1 MAGAVGASALGNGTF
16 VRHLTARKHRKAKG
30 RKVLLIALSLTSMVD
45 MFSLLVIFLLQT
57 FSTSP
62 EMVVAARGVVLPSAA
77 TGQEIKD
84 APVLSISDEGVF
96 LDQKR
101 VGGVNPILADPHPLM
116 ERLAEL
122 RKAWLNAHPGEPFK
136 GEINMQAH
144 RGMAGT
150 VISQFMAM
158 LPSQHYGSIQLIAL
172 ADGGGR

>member
-16 VRHLTARKHRKAKG
+16 VKHLTARKHRKART

-84 APVLSISDEGVF
+84 APVLSLSDEGVF

-101 VGGVNPILADPHPLM
+101 IGALDVILGNPEPLM

-122 RKAWLNAHPGEPFK
+122 RKLWLKTHPGEAFK
-136 GEINMQAH
+136 GEINLQGH
-144 RGMAGT
+144 RGIAGT
-150 VISQFMAM
+150 TVSQFMAM
-158 LPSQHYGSIQLIAL
+158 LPSQHYGSIQLITL